1 MMIGGLMEAFGYF
14 GGLPRAALTDRM
26 KSVILEM
33 DGKTPKWNPIF
44 ADFMACIG
52 VAARVCKS
60 YTPQTKGKVERS
72 VGVIKSGFWPGVRFS
87 DIDHLN
93 DQARLWCD
101 RLNQKVHRT
110 TLKIPMDLWV
120 EEHLS
125 PLPKDFAWQRFG
137 MEERKVTW
145 DGFISYDGFHYGLP
159 PPPAVAGSVDLG
171 RARDREVPALA
182 AGPLLVNT

>member
-1 MMIGGLMEAFGYF
+1 
-14 GGLPRAALTDRM
+14 M

-72 VGVIKSGFWPGVRFS
+72 VGVIKTGFWPGVRFS

-93 DQARLWCD
+93 DQAKLWCD

-120 EEHLS
+120 EEQLA
-125 PLPKDFAWQRFG
+125 PLPQDFARASF
-137 MEERKVTW
+137 W
-145 DGFISYDGFHYGLP
+145 DRRAQSK
-159 PPPAVAGSVDLG
+159 LG
-171 RARDREVPALA
+171 WFYLLRWSALRLA
-182 AGPLLVNT
+182 LSSCCGWLSRSGP

>member
-1 MMIGGLMEAFGYF
+1 
-14 GGLPRAALTDRM
+14 M

-72 VGVIKSGFWPGVRFS
+72 VGVIKNGFWPGVRFS

-120 EEHLS
+120 EEQLA
-125 PLPKDFAWQRFG
+125 PLPQDFAWQRFG
-137 MEERKVTW
+137 TEERKVSW
-145 DGFISYDGFHYGLP
+145 DGFISYDGVHYGLP
-159 PPPAVAGSVDLG
+159 SQAAVAGSVVLV
-171 RARDREVPALA
+171 REHNRELLVFA
-182 AGPLLVNT
+182 AGQLIVTLQKQAR